1 MAFLSRDGGLAL
13 PSSRPGSAIIRGE
26 TRNPNFNVDIAIAAL
41 PGGVRSTRG
50 PGASRPSSAVAL
62 QSKPTSQKHG
72 SVVEK
77 SGGAGSNRR
86 RKQSYNF
93 QLGAPG
99 PAAPVPSI
107 GLSLEHEEALEQ
119 HHGGS
124 NLAVWKDSS
133 QVLER
138 LKENLKRER
147 RCKITA
153 AVELETAK
161 AEIAVLRKNLLLQ
174 KTRVGGGGGRS
185 YPHSTPAGAAAP
197 SDPQLA
203 LLAIEDASSKMTSG
217 GNLSPKTRR
226 RNLAEDPATDS
237 PQARRAA
244 VSKGQVDEQQHQEQE
259 EDDYTNHPGRL
270 RDLLHDRH
278 RQIEHL
284 KISEAAKKWARKTKI
299 RRCPCCRP
307 KAKHEEACLK

>member
-1 MAFLSRDGGLAL
+1 MLFLSRDGGPAL
-13 PSSRPGSAIIRGE
+13 HSSRPGSAIIRGE

-41 PGGVRSTRG
+41 PVGVRSTRG

-93 QLGAPG
+93 QLGATG

-107 GLSLEHEEALEQ
+107 GSTLEHHEEVLEQ
-119 HHGGS
+119 HHGGTGS
-124 NLAVWKDSS
+124 NLAAWKDSS

-174 KTRVGGGGGRS
+174 KTR
-185 YPHSTPAGAAAP
+185 
-197 SDPQLA
+197 LA
-203 LLAIEDASSKMTSG
+203 LLAIEDASLNETSG

-226 RNLAEDPATDS
+226 RNLAKDPATDS

-244 VSKGQVDEQQHQEQE
+244 RGHVDEQQQEEE

-284 KISEAAKKWARKTKI
+284 KISEAAKKWARKIKMI
-299 RRCPCCRP
+299 RRCQCCRP